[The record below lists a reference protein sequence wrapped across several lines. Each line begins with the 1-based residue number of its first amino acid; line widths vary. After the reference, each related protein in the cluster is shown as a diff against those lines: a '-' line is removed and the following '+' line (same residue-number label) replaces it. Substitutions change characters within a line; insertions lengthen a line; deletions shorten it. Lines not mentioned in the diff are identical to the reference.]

1 MKKLSII
8 VAIFSAISLSACS
21 TGGTNHTAN
30 IAAKTII
37 PVNLPNSITYN
48 GQVYKYKNITP
59 SFAEYYLVNEKDF
72 DWSKLIT
79 IHYAENRN
87 LKQLDNILKQKI
99 ERENLSYA
107 KTQLTDSSLAWQ
119 MVYPPVE
126 NDSRYNKIE
135 ANTAYALS
143 NNCVLASVTYAQNYQ
158 PIADVDTQ
166 IKSVVQLLDEQKTEF
181 AIQAQSIL
189 SKIECK

>member
-1 MKKLSII
+1 M
-8 VAIFSAISLSACS
+8 
-21 TGGTNHTAN
+21 
-30 IAAKTII
+30 
-37 PVNLPNSITYN
+37 PNSITYN